1 MFFFKQELSGLVI
14 GCLPLDVD
22 KAGLRNI
29 LSKLD
34 ATRGEGFAV
43 FIEVVVPVF
52 LRLYLSCL
60 CDFLPGSVLLS
71 KQSNLVI
78 AIDQADVN
86 RNSILKSHS
95 CKTFSMEFGF

>member
-43 FIEVVVPVF
+43 FIERISRCSSISMFVLV
-52 LRLYLSCL
+52 
-60 CDFLPGSVLLS
+60 LP
-71 KQSNLVI
+71 
-78 AIDQADVN
+78 
-86 RNSILKSHS
+86 
-95 CKTFSMEFGF
+95 M